1 MIWFPL
7 ETTRSGIVGSYG
19 SSNFNFF
26 EENSHTVFH
35 SYCMDLH
42 SHKQCT
48 RVCLSLHPSVQF
60 SSVSVVSDSLHPHE
74 LQHAGPPCPSLSPG
88 VHSNLPTLVLG
99 CLSDRCKVISHCDF
113 DLYFPDYL
121 VLLASLHVPV
131 SYLDIFFGK
140 LFGSLA
146 HFKNQIVL
154 LL

>member
-1 MIWFPL
+1 MELLDHMVVLILIFL
-7 ETTRSGIVGSYG
+7 R
-19 SSNFNFF
+19 
-26 EENSHTVFH
+26 NSHTVFH
-35 SYCMDLH
+35 SDCMDLH

-60 SSVSVVSDSLHPHE
+60 SSVSVVSDSLRPHE
-74 LQHAGPPCPSLSPG
+74 LQHARPPCPSPSPG
-88 VHSNLPTLVLG
+88 VHSDLPTLVFG
-99 CLSDRCKVISHCDF
+99 CLFYNRHSDRCKVITHCDF
-113 DLYFPDYL
+113 DLCFPDYF

-140 LFGSLA
+140 LFRSLA